1 MTEELPV
8 GRRVA
13 YWRNRRNLTQQV
25 FADRLGRSKSWVD
38 KVERGVR
45 RLDSISILREVA
57 GVLAID
63 PAVLLDQK
71 GPDAAPAGHDG
82 ESIDVEAIRSAL
94 EQEAI
99 IVVGSAQSEPRPW
112 GELRESVD
120 RAWSEWQHP
129 WSEAQARV
137 LSGLIRD
144 ARAAAVHHSGCRQQ
158 VARLLSEVY
167 QLASRSLRRLGQ
179 SQLAW
184 LAADRSVSSSRDAQD
199 ELLFASAIAQVAAA
213 LTALG
218 RPRPAFEICVT
229 VAGRI
234 TTANSVDWAK
244 ALSVYGFLLMRAA
257 MAAAK
262 LGDSMAVTDLV
273 TAAEAAARRLG
284 REEHHYAATFGP
296 VALLLHRV
304 AVDVEL
310 GEMARAVATH
320 EELVCGTFASV
331 LPERRW
337 LHLLTVARAY
347 AQLGHSADAAHAL
360 AEADR
365 LAPAEV
371 SRRPATP
378 ALVADIVRGRV
389 DPVLSPSWR
398 SASASG
404 LSSGRTSL

>member
-1 MTEELPV
+1 
-8 GRRVA
+8 
-13 YWRNRRNLTQQV
+13 
-25 FADRLGRSKSWVD
+25 
-38 KVERGVR
+38 
-45 RLDSISILREVA
+45 
-57 GVLAID
+57 
-63 PAVLLDQK
+63 
-71 GPDAAPAGHDG
+71 
-82 ESIDVEAIRSAL
+82 
-94 EQEAI
+94 
-99 IVVGSAQSEPRPW
+99 
-112 GELRESVD
+112 
-120 RAWSEWQHP
+120 
-129 WSEAQARV
+129 V

-158 VARLLSEVY
+158 AARLQSEVY
-167 QLASRSLRRLGQ
+167 QLVSRSLRRLGQ

-199 ELLFASAIAQVAAA
+199 ELLFASSIAQVAAA

-234 TTANSVDWAK
+234 TTANSADWAK

-273 TAAEAAARRLG
+273 AAAEAAARRLG
-284 REEHHYAATFGP
+284 REEHHYTATFGP

-320 EELVCGTFASV
+320 EELVCGNFASV

-365 LAPAEV
+365 LAPADV

-404 LSSGRTSL
+404 LSSGRTSM